1 MTVSAQLAEHIAS
14 FAATDLPDTAITA
27 TARALL
33 DGIGV
38 MLAASGS
45 SEDVQ
50 PFLRLAAA
58 EPGPCTV
65 LGTAI
70 RSTPALAAAANG
82 AMAHALDFG
91 DTFDRGALHPHASA
105 IPAALALTEAR
116 GGLDGRSLLAALA
129 IGCDLTCRLGLA
141 LRQPMEQAGWY
152 PPPLLGALGATAT
165 AARVIG
171 LNADQVRAALS
182 LTLCAVTAPGAIGS
196 DPHSTLRAT
205 REAFA
210 ARAAVESVLLAEAGV
225 RGFSDP
231 IGGKGGFYALYA
243 GGAFDPDDLFD
254 TLGERFWGE
263 ALSFKP
269 WPACR
274 GTHAFIELALEAL
287 TAIPDLAS
295 IERIEVDVGEVQQML
310 VEPLAAKATPATAIA
325 AKFSIPFT
333 VALALQTGQVTL
345 DDFGAESLA
354 DPAIL
359 MLSTRVVP
367 RRRPDWGRDRAT
379 AGAMT
384 IHLHGQ
390 APWQGERLQ
399 PLGHP
404 SNPLSSEALVE
415 KFVACAA
422 KASMPVADPRALAD
436 RLLSSAAAGTI
447 ASVFGD

>member
-1 MTVSAQLAEHIAS
+1 MNVSLALSEHIAG
-14 FAATDLPDTAITA
+14 FRAADLPKTTLAA

-33 DGIGV
+33 DGVGV
-38 MLAASGS
+38 ILAASGTS
-45 SEDVQ
+45 ADVQ
-50 PFLRLAAA
+50 PFLHLAAGEA
-58 EPGPCTV
+58 GLCTV
-65 LGTAI
+65 LGTDI
-70 RSTPALAAAANG
+70 RSTPALAASANG

-105 IPAALALTEAR
+105 IPAALALAQAR
-116 GGLDGRSLLAALA
+116 GGVDGRSFLTALA
-129 IGCDLTCRLGLA
+129 VGCDLTCRLGLA

-165 AARVIG
+165 AARIIG
-171 LNADQVRAALS
+171 LNADQLRAALS

-225 RGFSDP
+225 RGFADP

-243 GGAFDPDDLFD
+243 GGAFDPDVLFD
-254 TLGERFWGE
+254 GLGERFWGE

-274 GTHAFIELALEAL
+274 GTHAFIELALEAR

-310 VEPLAAKATPATAIA
+310 IEPLAAKAAPATAIA
-325 AKFSIPFT
+325 ARFSIPFT
-333 VALALQTGQVTL
+333 VALALRTGDVTL
-345 DDFGAESLA
+345 DDFGPESLA

-359 MLSTRVVP
+359 MLSARVVP
-367 RRRPDWGRDRAT
+367 RNRPDWGRDRAT

-384 IHLHGQ
+384 LHVSRQ

-422 KASMPVADPRALAD
+422 KARAPVPDPRALAD
-436 RLLSSAAAGTI
+436 RLLSLGTAPTI
-447 ASVFGD
+447 ASAFGD